1 MKHTLLPR
9 DDEEASMAA
18 PVAKERALVVFEVQ
32 LRIGM
37 PDKMRKS
44 TSFGIQYK
52 HDSGTYRRIK
62 HMVMVAC
69 FIALETFLCISKDQ
83 CIDSGVVINQLN
95 QINREGSSER
105 HHDQSSTNLR
115 FRACFECS
123 SRQNVFRTAQ
133 PWCGRLAD
141 STNRRSICVSN
152 SLAHSFNRSLKRDS

>member
-83 CIDSGVVINQLN
+83 CIDSGVAINQST
-95 QINREGSSER
+95 QS
-105 HHDQSSTNLR
+105 DQSRRKLR
-115 FRACFECS
+115 EAS
-123 SRQNVFRTAQ
+123 
-133 PWCGRLAD
+133 
-141 STNRRSICVSN
+141 RSIQHEPAVS
-152 SLAHSFNRSLKRDS
+152 SICRTSAVYATAIGKDPPS

>member
-1 MKHTLLPR
+1 
-9 DDEEASMAA
+9 
-18 PVAKERALVVFEVQ
+18 VVFEVQ

-115 FRACFECS
+115 FRASVEPPRCT
-123 SRQNVFRTAQ
+123 RR
-133 PWCGRLAD
+133 RLAKILPAKYRP
-141 STNRRSICVSN
+141 TNGR
-152 SLAHSFNRSLKRDS
+152 AFE

>member
-1 MKHTLLPR
+1 MKHSLLPR
-9 DDEEASMAA
+9 DEASMLSMAA
-18 PVAKERALVVFEVQ
+18 PVVKERVLVVFEVQ

-115 FRACFECS
+115 FRASVEPPRCT
-123 SRQNVFRTAQ
+123 RR
-133 PWCGRLAD
+133 RLAKILPAKYRP
-141 STNRRSICVSN
+141 TNGR
-152 SLAHSFNRSLKRDS
+152 AFE

>member
-1 MKHTLLPR
+1 MKHSLLPR
-9 DDEEASMAA
+9 DEASMLSMAA
-18 PVAKERALVVFEVQ
+18 PVVKERVLVVFEIQ

-62 HMVMVAC
+62 HMVMIAC
-69 FIALETFLCISKDQ
+69 FIALETFLWISKDQ
-83 CIDSGVVINQLN
+83 RIVSVATINQLN

-115 FRACFECS
+115 FRASVEPPRCT
-123 SRQNVFRTAQ
+123 R
-133 PWCGRLAD
+133 PRLAKILPAKYRP
-141 STNRRSICVSN
+141 TNGR
-152 SLAHSFNRSLKRDS
+152 AFE

>member
-1 MKHTLLPR
+1 M
-9 DDEEASMAA
+9 
-18 PVAKERALVVFEVQ
+18 VFEVQ

-83 CIDSGVVINQLN
+83 CIDSGVAINQST
-95 QINREGSSER
+95 QS
-105 HHDQSSTNLR
+105 DQSRRKLR
-115 FRACFECS
+115 EAS
-123 SRQNVFRTAQ
+123 
-133 PWCGRLAD
+133 
-141 STNRRSICVSN
+141 RSIEHEPAVS
-152 SLAHSFNRSLKRDS
+152 SMFRMLIASECLPYGTTMVWKTR